1 MVAAMPYQPE
11 PTGLTAAWKFDP
23 RRHARSLYWRGWGVS
38 QIAEEFALH
47 GVANDNGKAIPRAT
61 IESWKQRDKWDEA
74 PSIRKIEDGLEIR
87 LLTLIAKEKKTSA
100 DLVEMDALSRQI
112 ESLARVRRYE
122 QPGGHS
128 GDINEKVGN
137 RNAGPRKKP
146 KKNHFTA
153 EQAAELKRI
162 FLEGLYD
169 YQLTWWNALSQ
180 RTRMIL
186 KSRQIGATYY
196 FAFEAL
202 IDAIETGRN
211 QIFLSASKAQAHQF
225 RSYIVSFAK
234 LVGVTLGG
242 DPMLIT
248 SDLRPE
254 EEAAAELHF
263 LGTNFRTAQGRHGN
277 FYFDEFFWV
286 HSFEEL
292 NKVASGM
299 ATHKKWRKTY
309 FSTPSSVAHPAYPYW
324 TGERRNR
331 RRKKEERVSIDVSHA
346 ALAAGSVGP
355 DRIWRHIVNI
365 VDAEAGG
372 CDLFDIEELKDEYAP
387 DEFANLFMCDF
398 VDDSQSAFR
407 FNDMIACGVDSLVD
421 WTDFNIEA
429 ARPYGNRAVWA
440 GYDPQESETGDNAAL
455 VIAAPPLMEGGQFR
469 ILERHQLRG
478 LDFEQQAEFIK
489 AVLSR
494 YNCTYLGVD
503 AKGVGAGVY
512 QLLAKPGA
520 MPGCAVA
527 KIEYSLEL
535 KAQMI
540 MKAQNVIRR
549 GRFLFDVAYLDIVSA
564 FVSIKKTL
572 TTSGRNVTFKA
583 GRGGDDG
590 HADLAWATMHIL
602 MNEPLD
608 GKEKPKS
615 TMEIIE

>member
-1 MVAAMPYQPE
+1 MPHPDAVS
-11 PTGLTAAWKFDP
+11 AAWKFDP
-23 RRHARSLYWRGWGVS
+23 RRHARSLYWRGWGVT
-38 QIAEEFALH
+38 QIADEFALH
-47 GVANDNGKAIPRAT
+47 AVTGDKGTPIPRAT

-87 LLTLIAKEKKTSA
+87 LLTLIAKEKKTPA
-100 DLVEMDALSRQI
+100 DLVEMDALARQI
-112 ESLARVRRYE
+112 ESLARVRRFE

-128 GDINEKVGN
+128 GDLNDKVGN
-137 RNAGPRKKP
+137 RNAGPRKKA

-153 EQAAELKRI
+153 DQAAELKRI
-162 FLEGLYD
+162 FLDGCYD
-169 YQLTWWNALSQ
+169 YQLEWWKALGQ

-234 LVGVTLGG
+234 LVGVALAG

-248 SDLRPE
+248 SDLRPA

-331 RRKKEERVSIDVSHA
+331 RRKKEDRVEIDVSRE

-355 DRIWRHIVNI
+355 DRVWRHIVNI
-365 VDAEAGG
+365 EDAEAGG
-372 CDLFDIEELKDEYAP
+372 CDLFDIDELRDEYAP
-387 DEFANLFMCDF
+387 DEFANLFLCEF
-398 VDDSQSAFR
+398 VDDSLSAFR
-407 FNDMIACGVDSLVD
+407 S
-421 WTDFNIEA
+421 
-429 ARPYGNRAVWA
+429 
-440 GYDPQESETGDNAAL
+440 
-455 VIAAPPLMEGGQFR
+455 
-469 ILERHQLRG
+469 
-478 LDFEQQAEFIK
+478 
-489 AVLSR
+489 
-494 YNCTYLGVD
+494 
-503 AKGVGAGVY
+503 
-512 QLLAKPGA
+512 
-520 MPGCAVA
+520 
-527 KIEYSLEL
+527 
-535 KAQMI
+535 
-540 MKAQNVIRR
+540 
-549 GRFLFDVAYLDIVSA
+549 
-564 FVSIKKTL
+564 
-572 TTSGRNVTFKA
+572 TT
-583 GRGGDDG
+583 
-590 HADLAWATMHIL
+590 
-602 MNEPLD
+602 
-608 GKEKPKS
+608 
-615 TMEIIE
+615 